1 MNSTMSP
8 SIRHE
13 LRNHLNN
20 ISVNAELVKL
30 LINDQGRKAR
40 LEKCID
46 TVLQECRICSELI
59 NADRDQQRN
68 S

>member
-1 MNSTMSP
+1 MNSTINP
-8 SIRHE
+8 SMRHE

-30 LINDQGRKAR
+30 LINSQPDSAR

-46 TVLQECRICSELI
+46 TVLQECRICSDLI
-59 NADRDQQRN
+59 NADRDQNNN